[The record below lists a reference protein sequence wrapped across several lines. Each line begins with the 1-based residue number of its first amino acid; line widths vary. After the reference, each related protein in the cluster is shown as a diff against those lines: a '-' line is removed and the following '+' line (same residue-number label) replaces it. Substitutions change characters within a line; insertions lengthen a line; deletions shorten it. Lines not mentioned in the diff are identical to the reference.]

1 MSKINVLNI
10 ISDTN
15 IGGAGKCVLTVGRNY
30 DRDKFNLTVAVPKNS
45 ALKPELEKIHVTCV
59 EADAI
64 ADESMSLAGIR
75 AQKKLIKE
83 LKPDVVHTHAAL
95 SARIA
100 ARLAGGCGI
109 VYTRHCVY
117 EPSRLMKSPIGKLA
131 NKAMAALFSDRIIA
145 VAQAAADN
153 LTDVGVPADKISVIL
168 NGIEPLSPLTEEEKA
183 VQRKRFGVADGQK
196 VVSICARLEEVK
208 GHKYFIEAAQIL
220 HERGI
225 RPKFIAVG
233 TGTYE
238 ETLKKLVQNCDA
250 DISFPGFI
258 SDPRSLIGITDISV
272 NASYGTE
279 ATSIALLEG
288 MSLGVPAVVSRY
300 GGNPGVIFPGE
311 NGLLFP
317 IHDAKALADGI
328 ETLLTDE
335 TLYHH
340 MQKRSQEIFKQ
351 KFTAQEMTRQT
362 EEIYTMLYEK
372 KHGKNR

>member
-1 MSKINVLNI
+1 MNKIKVLTI

-15 IGGAGKCVLTVGRNY
+15 IGGAGKCILTIGRHY
-30 DRDKFNLTVAVPKNS
+30 DRDRFDLTVAVPKNS
-45 ALKPELEKIHVTCV
+45 ALKPELERIHVACV

-64 ADESMSLAGIR
+64 ADESMSLAGIA
-75 AQKKLIKE
+75 AQKKLIRA

-100 ARLAGGCGI
+100 ARMAGGCGI

-117 EPSRLMKSPIGKLA
+117 EPSALMKSPLGKAA
-131 NKAMAALFSDRIIA
+131 NKIMAGLFSDKIIA

-153 LTDVGVPADKISVIL
+153 LTDVGVPAQKIEVIL
-168 NGIEPLSPLTEEEKA
+168 NGISPLTPLSEGEKA
-183 VQRKRFGVADGQK
+183 KQRERFGVKEGQK

-220 HERGI
+220 HDRGI
-225 RPKFIAVG
+225 DPKFIAVG
-233 TGTYE
+233 KGTYE
-238 ETLKKLVQNCDA
+238 TELLTMVKQCTA

-258 SDPRSLIGITDISV
+258 ADPRSLIGITDISV

-317 IHDAKALADGI
+317 IHDARALADGI
-328 ETLLTDE
+328 EKLITDE
-335 TLYHH
+335 ALYRH
-340 MQKRSQEIFKQ
+340 MAQRSREIFEE

-362 EEIYTMLYEK
+362 EAIYTMLYEK